1 MKVLIENKGQTM
13 SPRIYLIFLILTL
26 AALACASPISVVP
39 AEPIPGQQLPPQGV
53 PVAPS
58 MTPFIAE
65 SYPTAAAEAISP
77 NQLVSGINVRV
88 ERAWQEG
95 KQVYAVVCFTLPD
108 ASDWTIWR
116 ASLKYADV
124 ILQEYGSTLLS
135 VQEPTGDGQAGSR
148 CDTLEF
154 YVPPDANLSTVI
166 VSVEAIAA
174 VPRQEDYCTVYMPKI
189 QQTFNERGIAI
200 TLACNDVNGV
210 TTMQIV
216 SKPESMSMEEAEQL
230 VYSDEFFTING
241 PWEFT
246 FNLSQ

>member
-1 MKVLIENKGQTM
+1 MP
-13 SPRIYLIFLILTL
+13 SRIYLVPLVLIL
-26 AALACASPISVVP
+26 AALACASPVSVVP
-39 AEPIPGQQLPPQGV
+39 VEPVPGQQNPSLGV
-53 PVAPS
+53 PAVPS

-65 SYPTAAAEAISP
+65 SYPTQAAEAISP
-77 NQLVSGINVRV
+77 NQSVSGINVRV

-95 KQVYAVVCFTLPD
+95 KQVYADVCFSLPD
-108 ASDWTIWR
+108 ASDWAIWR

-124 ILQEYGSTLLS
+124 TLQEYGSTLLS
-135 VQEPTGDGQAGSR
+135 IQEPTGDGQPGQR

-154 YVPPDANLSTVI
+154 YVPPDANLSTVV

-189 QQTFNERGIAI
+189 QQTFNERGVAI

-210 TTMQIV
+210 MTMQIV

-230 VYSDEFFTING
+230 VYSDEFFAING

-246 FNLSQ
+246 FNLAQ